1 MTAKTAGKRFA
12 VIGVAGY
19 IARRHLDAIRAVGGD
34 IVAAFDVFDSVGQ
47 MNDFTKARFFTD
59 FTEFESFVLR
69 AKRDGRP
76 IDYVTICSPNYLH
89 RSHIE
94 FALRAGA
101 DAICEKPLVLNP
113 WEIDE
118 LRRLQ
123 DETGR
128 KVHTILQLRL
138 NPDNQRLKEEFTARK
153 DRIVGDLT
161 YITAR
166 SQWYYTSWKGDERK
180 SGGLPTNIGVHFFDL
195 LTYIF
200 GSPTRNDVHY
210 RAPDCASGKLEFE
223 TASIRWFLSINAR
236 DLPAEAHAQKELN
249 KATRRLI
256 VGDRIC
262 DLSGDFTK
270 LHTTSYE
277 EILAGRG
284 FGLDAA
290 RPAVEIVSKIR
301 NATPDPR
308 APDAHPFIAR
318 ILEDRERYE
327 NGLPV

>member
-1 MTAKTAGKRFA
+1 M
-12 VIGVAGY
+12 
-19 IARRHLDAIRAVGGD
+19 GGD

-113 WEIDE
+113 WEIEE
-118 LRRLQ
+118 LQRLQ

-138 NPDNQRLKEEFTARK
+138 NPDNQRLKEAFTRG
-153 DRIVGDLT
+153 RIASLA
-161 YITAR
+161 I
-166 SQWYYTSWKGDERK
+166 
-180 SGGLPTNIGVHFFDL
+180 
-195 LTYIF
+195 
-200 GSPTRNDVHY
+200 SPTSPPEANGITRPG
-210 RAPDCASGKLEFE
+210 RAMSASRAAPDEHRRPLFRSTDLHFRFTDARMTCT
-223 TASIRWFLSINAR
+223 TALSIALRQAR
-236 DLPAEAHAQKELN
+236 VRDCVDPLVSVDQRPRPAGRAHATEKLN

-256 VGDRIC
+256 VERPDLR
-262 DLSGDFTK
+262 LSGDFTK
-270 LHTTSYE
+270 LHMTQ
-277 EILAGRG
+277 LRG
-284 FGLDAA
+284 NSR
-290 RPAVEIVSKIR
+290 RPR
-301 NATPDPR
+301 LWPR
-308 APDAHPFIAR
+308 RGAPRSRDRIA
-318 ILEDRERYE
+318 
-327 NGLPV
+327 NP